1 MLYKIRLRIAKGSY
15 ELDPV
20 YYGEGVIK
28 IENGTIEGIIARDYV
43 TGSISETKIKIST
56 LDVDFYDGYE
66 LTTKGEKHIELP
78 GIYTLY
84 GGMYGMYEIAEMEF
98 EEKSEE
104 KIEETL
110 NEIKAIKDLAQRI

>member
-110 NEIKAIKDLAQRI
+110 NEIKAIKNLAQRI